1 MTNTLAWIESLGEVL
16 RERRM
21 ERRSRRRRTLRRQ
34 KQPLPPSDV
43 SVQGNRAPPQWS
55 DGDPAPPHAPGSS
68 SRSRRVE
75 MVERIRAE
83 RRNIAPEALTRHHL
97 ATSNNNGANNNGE
110 NNSATE
116 SPKAE
121 KEPNFVSGLIK
132 RLSSDQTTFE
142 LVC

>member
-1 MTNTLAWIESLGEVL
+1 
-16 RERRM
+16 
-21 ERRSRRRRTLRRQ
+21 
-34 KQPLPPSDV
+34 
-43 SVQGNRAPPQWS
+43 
-55 DGDPAPPHAPGSS
+55 
-68 SRSRRVE
+68 

-97 ATSNNNGANNNGE
+97 ATANNNGSNNNGDNNNGVNNNGANN
-110 NNSATE
+110 STTE

>member
-1 MTNTLAWIESLGEVL
+1 
-16 RERRM
+16 
-21 ERRSRRRRTLRRQ
+21 
-34 KQPLPPSDV
+34 
-43 SVQGNRAPPQWS
+43 
-55 DGDPAPPHAPGSS
+55 
-68 SRSRRVE
+68 

-97 ATSNNNGANNNGE
+97 ATTNNNGANDNGANDNGE
-110 NNSATE
+110 NNSTTTK

-132 RLSSDQTTFE
+132 RLNSDQTTFE

>member
-1 MTNTLAWIESLGEVL
+1 
-16 RERRM
+16 
-21 ERRSRRRRTLRRQ
+21 
-34 KQPLPPSDV
+34 
-43 SVQGNRAPPQWS
+43 
-55 DGDPAPPHAPGSS
+55 
-68 SRSRRVE
+68 

-97 ATSNNNGANNNGE
+97 ATANNNAANNSGDNNNGVNNNGANN
-110 NNSATE
+110 STTE
-116 SPKAE
+116 STNTE